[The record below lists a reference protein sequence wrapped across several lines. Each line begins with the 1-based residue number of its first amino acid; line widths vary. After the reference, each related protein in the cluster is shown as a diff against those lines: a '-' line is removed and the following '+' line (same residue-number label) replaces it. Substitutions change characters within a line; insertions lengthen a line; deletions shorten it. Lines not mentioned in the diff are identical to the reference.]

1 MILDE
6 PTRGVDVG
14 AKAEIYNIMSNICNS
29 GISIIMISS
38 EMPEIIGMCNRVQVM
53 CEGRITGELKKEE
66 LNEFEIMKLAVEREV
81 VSS

>member
-1 MILDE
+1 
-6 PTRGVDVG
+6 
-14 AKAEIYNIMSNICNS
+14 
-29 GISIIMISS
+29 MISS